1 VTQFPL
7 LDSDVQLG
15 TGPGRVVALLGSL
28 NGKYPSGNS
37 VLVSGTE
44 ESILID
50 PSLAVADRGG
60 VPGPVD
66 RMLVSHAHED
76 HIAGCSTFPGAHVH
90 AHHDDLLGLHSLDGM
105 LAVYGFEPSVA
116 EAWAQKLVSD
126 FHYQPRVDATGF
138 ADGQRFDLGGK
149 LTVSIVHLPG
159 HTRGHCGFMIEPDGV
174 LFVADIDLT
183 GFGPYYGDHWSDL
196 EDFERSIDRVATI
209 DAKHYVT
216 FHHKGIVSTRTEFLE
231 QLSTFKG
238 VIQNRDLRLLAFLQ
252 EPRSLDDIVN
262 ESFIYRPSS
271 APNFAAAVER
281 RSMSMHLERM
291 LRIGT
296 AAQVE
301 PGTYRATG

>member
-50 PSLAVADRGG
+50 PSLTVADRGG

-76 HIAGCSTFPGAHVH
+76 HLAGCSTFPGARVH

-116 EAWAQKLVSD
+116 TAWAQKLVSD
-126 FHYQPRVDATGF
+126 FHYQPRIDATGF

-149 LTVSIVHLPG
+149 LTVSVIHLPG

-231 QLSTFKG
+231 QLTTFKR
-238 VIQNRDLRLLAFLQ
+238 VISNREERLLNFLS
-252 EPRSLDDIVN
+252 EPRNIQHIADAH
-262 ESFIYRPSS
+262 FIYRPES
-271 APNFAAAVER
+271 APSFADAVEK
-281 RSMSMHLERM
+281 RSMTMHLVRM
-291 LRIGT
+291 IRNG
-296 AAQVE
+296 AVVE
-301 PGTYRATG
+301 PEPGMYRAS